1 MPTHYDSRYRT
12 GETMNLAQ
20 RQTAAETAE
29 TKVRAWADKTY
40 SNYDWFLRVNKSTS
54 FVKMWSFITSKGW
67 QKP

>member
-1 MPTHYDSRYRT
+1 
-12 GETMNLAQ
+12 MNLAQ